1 MIAKTKIK
9 KLEKEVEDATKTAD
23 YDVEKATD
31 YYHDFMSDYAAYKS
45 DLKRRGH
52 AEELR
57 KGSDSTEK
65 GNRQSKDSDK
75 KTKRLDS

>member
-1 MIAKTKIK
+1 MERRIK

-52 AEELR
+52 SPGLR
-57 KGSDSTEK
+57 KGSEGSEE

-75 KTKRLDS
+75 KTKRVDK

>member
-1 MIAKTKIK
+1 MMAKTKIK
-9 KLEKEVEDATKTAD
+9 KLEKEDEDATKTAD

-52 AEELR
+52 TPGLR
-57 KGSDSTEK
+57 EGSDSAEE
-65 GNRQSKDSDK
+65 GNRQSKDIDK
-75 KTKRLDS
+75 KTKRVDS

>member
-57 KGSDSTEK
+57 EGSDSAEE
-65 GNRQSKDSDK
+65 GNRQSKGGNK
-75 KTKRLDS
+75 KTKELD